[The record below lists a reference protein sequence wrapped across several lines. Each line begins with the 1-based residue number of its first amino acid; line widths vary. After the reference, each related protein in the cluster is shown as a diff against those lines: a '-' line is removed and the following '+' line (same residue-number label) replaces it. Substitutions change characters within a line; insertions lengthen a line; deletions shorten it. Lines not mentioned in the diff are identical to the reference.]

1 VEAYVLSYLLSLPN
15 AGIDAGETATTQAGR
30 KRTTLITK
38 SLFRLASN
46 DLLDCGFESYN
57 SVA

>member
-1 VEAYVLSYLLSLPN
+1 MPN